1 MVADFMRDLKKNAEQ
16 LTDLQRWR
24 EILARAFR
32 TFLKGRPLRVPP
44 RLKPG

>member
-1 MVADFMRDLKKNAEQ
+1 LRGLVRSAEQ

-24 EILARAFR
+24 EILARAFKA
-32 TFLKGRPLRVPP
+32 FLKGRPLRVPL